1 MSKIIINGRP
11 VEGLPKSVRV
21 PVNGKE
27 LDLTLVY
34 VSDTENPI
42 KWDWKP
48 IPGNDK
54 LVAKS
59 SKSGNRVS
67 TTIEYDKKVIFTNLT
82 AQSVFAVI
90 NAKFSQPVSTTDG
103 IYKKCNPARKEGKGN
118 SGSSRIV
125 ITEQGNW

>member
-1 MSKIIINGRP
+1 MSIIVNGKK
-11 VEGLPKSVRV
+11 VEGCPKMVKV

-34 VSDTENPI
+34 VNDSENPI

-48 IPGNDK
+48 VPGNDK
-54 LVAKS
+54 LVAKT
-59 SKSGNRVS
+59 SKAGNRVA

-103 IYKKCNPARKEGKGN
+103 IYKKCNPARKESKGN
-118 SGSSRIV
+118 SGNSKVV
-125 ITEQGNW
+125 ITEQGSW

>member
-1 MSKIIINGRP
+1 MSKVTINGKT
-11 VEGLPKSVRV
+11 VEGSPKSVKV

-34 VSDTENPI
+34 VNDSENPI

-48 IPGNDK
+48 ISGNDK

-67 TTIEYDKKVIFTNLT
+67 TTIEFDKKVIFTNLT
-82 AQSVFAVI
+82 AQSVFAVV
-90 NAKFSQPVSTTDG
+90 NAKFSQPVSTTDS

-118 SGSSRIV
+118 TGSSKVV

>member
-1 MSKIIINGRP
+1 MSKVTINGKT
-11 VEGLPKSVRV
+11 VEGAPKMVKV

-34 VSDTENPI
+34 VSESENPI

-59 SKSGNRVS
+59 SKSGNRVA
-67 TTIEYDKKVIFTNLT
+67 TTLVYDKKEVFTNLT

-90 NAKFSQPVSTTDG
+90 NAKFSQPVAVTDG

-118 SGSSRIV
+118 TGSSKVV